1 MLDPKDV
8 HIILI
13 GCQRTED
20 YRHNLEIIR
29 YNWLDYGKKVWI
41 TTVFNGDQND
51 CASGC
56 GENTFIYLPENTGY
70 GYGALDSF
78 NSGLEFARSGYRPY
92 VAIFNF
98 DVWFLTEEGFV
109 KAFNQLILSIIKS
122 KDNTKLEKISLG
134 QIKGTIETFSIKEE
148 KFINE
153 KSDNQRLRFS
163 ERQRQIELA
172 EKRNEKHI
180 GAKLD

>member
-13 GCQRTED
+13 GCQRTQD

-56 GENTFIYLPENTGY
+56 GENTFIYLPDNTGY
-70 GYGALDSF
+70 G
-78 NSGLEFARSGYRPY
+78 
-92 VAIFNF
+92 
-98 DVWFLTEEGFV
+98 
-109 KAFNQLILSIIKS
+109 
-122 KDNTKLEKISLG
+122 
-134 QIKGTIETFSIKEE
+134 
-148 KFINE
+148 
-153 KSDNQRLRFS
+153 
-163 ERQRQIELA
+163 
-172 EKRNEKHI
+172 
-180 GAKLD
+180 